1 MRKHDTCS
9 SFSRGIY
16 APVGDKT
23 TYIPYARTPSP
34 AARYNFPMLGT
45 SSDRNKVCAVLGAG
59 SWGTALSLLLAKNG
73 YAVRLWDRSAAQV
86 NAINEGYENR
96 RYLPGVP
103 LPPIISPTADLA
115 KAVEGVVAVVVAVP
129 STAVRVVLT
138 EVVSHLAPGTDLVLA
153 AKGMESDTGL
163 LPSEVALFLTGA
175 GEVTHQIVVLSG
187 PNLASEVAKG
197 IPTAAV
203 AACPDEAA
211 AKRVAALFNSP
222 TFRVYTSADREGVEI
237 GGAVKNVLAIAGG
250 VSDGLGFGDN
260 TKAALLTRGLAEM
273 ARFGAA
279 CGTKRET
286 FYGLAGVGDLMA
298 TAASRLS
305 RNYRVGEAIAKGESL
320 PDVLTR
326 LGQVAEGV
334 TTAKAVTVRARQIGV
349 EMPVCDA
356 VARLLFESTSP
367 VAEVSALMT
376 RAPKEE

>member
-1 MRKHDTCS
+1 
-9 SFSRGIY
+9 
-16 APVGDKT
+16 
-23 TYIPYARTPSP
+23 
-34 AARYNFPMLGT
+34 MLGVPPNQ
-45 SSDRNKVCAVLGAG
+45 NKVCAVLGAG

-96 RYLPGVP
+96 RYLPGVS

-115 KAVEGVVAVVVAVP
+115 NVVQGVASVIVAVP
-129 STAVRVVLT
+129 STAVRAVLT
-138 EVVSHLAPGTDLVLA
+138 EVVSHLAPGIDLVLA
-153 AKGMESDTGL
+153 AKGMESETGL
-163 LPSEVALFLTGA
+163 LPSEVALQLVPA
-175 GEVTHQIVVLSG
+175 GNEIVVLSG

-203 AACPDEAA
+203 AACPEESA

-320 PDVLTR
+320 SDVLTR

-334 TTAKAVTVRARQIGV
+334 TTAKAVTVRAREIGV

-356 VARLLFESTSP
+356 VARLLFEGTSP
-367 VAEVSALMT
+367 VTEVKALMT
-376 RAPKEE
+376 RAPREE

>member
-1 MRKHDTCS
+1 MSEVSLTDH
-9 SFSRGIY
+9 
-16 APVGDKT
+16 
-23 TYIPYARTPSP
+23 
-34 AARYNFPMLGT
+34 
-45 SSDRNKVCAVLGAG
+45 NKVCAVLGAG

-73 YAVRLWDRSAAQV
+73 YTVRLWDRSAAQV

-103 LPPIISPTADLA
+103 LPPVISPTADLA
-115 KAVEGVVAVVVAVP
+115 AAVMGVAAVIVAVP
-129 STAVRVVLT
+129 STAVRGVLSD
-138 EVVSHLAPGTDLVLA
+138 VFPHLAPGVDVVLA
-153 AKGMESDTGL
+153 AKGMESETGL
-163 LPSEVALFLTGA
+163 LPSEVALEIVSGVA
-175 GEVTHQIVVLSG
+175 GPHSIVALSG

-203 AACPDEAA
+203 AACPDENAA
-211 AKRVAALFNSP
+211 RRVAALFNSP

-273 ARFGAA
+273 ARFGVASGA
-279 CGTKRET
+279 KRDT

-305 RNYRVGEAIAKGESL
+305 RNYRVGEGIAKGETLS
-320 PDVLTR
+320 DVLAR

-334 TTAKAVTVRARQIGV
+334 TTARAVTARARKIGV

-356 VARLLFESTSP
+356 VARLLFEGTSP
-367 VAEVSALMT
+367 FTEVNALMT